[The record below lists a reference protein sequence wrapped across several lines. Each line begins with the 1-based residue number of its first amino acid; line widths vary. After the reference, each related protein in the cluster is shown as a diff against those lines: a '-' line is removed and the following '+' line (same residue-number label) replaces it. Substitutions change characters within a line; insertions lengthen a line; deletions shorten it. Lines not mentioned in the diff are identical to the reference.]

1 MSNPVQKD
9 SLSDA
14 SGSGAPVSSVPHA
27 SRRVRSVA
35 DDVALTHKVESA
47 HQRLVVSR
55 DNYEFDPGASR
66 WRLNK
71 EVVINVDLVLARLA
85 APLRAPYRRLLQF
98 FAEHY
103 SAAYC
108 VGIHQGI
115 EKFLADTGA
124 DAFSAPSLRSYRARL
139 GREYEWRL
147 GTIRAFLIRWHE
159 QGYPGVSREVV
170 DFLSSLTLRGNPK
183 GGPVLS
189 LDPDKGPFDDQELEA
204 ILHAA
209 PQCYEQGR
217 IDLDTLTTTL
227 LLVHTGRRPGQLTLL
242 RIGDLQQTRA
252 SDGRRIDIVQIPR
265 SKQRGRRPRA
275 QFKAFWLAPDLCRV
289 LTAQRNAVIERV
301 QAHLGELPA
310 HLIAALPLFPN
321 WRNIQP
327 IDSPEA
333 LEEALCNDGLHTTT
347 AVLRAGLAKLAVLS
361 GRTGRKL
368 HITPRRF
375 RYTLGTRAAREGY
388 GAMVIAELLDHSDGQ
403 NACVYTRDHPNF
415 RQKIDR
421 AVGQQLAPLA
431 RAFAGELVDTEAQA
445 RHGHDPSMRVG
456 TRETKVGTCASAGFC
471 GAQAYACYTCLNF
484 QPWLDAPH
492 EKVLQWF
499 LGERQRAVDA
509 GASANVVASTDSSIV
524 AVQGV
529 IAACEARRAEIAGAG
544 A

>member
-1 MSNPVQKD
+1 MSSAITAASVQPRTDERSPGVDRHGVGVEGPAAPRD
-9 SLSDA
+9 SLTRPGQNEKQ
-14 SGSGAPVSSVPHA
+14 GSA
-27 SRRVRSVA
+27 
-35 DDVALTHKVESA
+35 T
-47 HQRLVVSR
+47 SR
-55 DNYEFDPGASR
+55 DNHAFDPASSC
-66 WRLNK
+66 WTLNK
-71 EVVINVDLVLARLA
+71 DVSIVPGLVLDRLA
-85 APLRAPYRRLLQF
+85 DPLRAPYRRLLQF

-103 SAAYC
+103 SAAYTA
-108 VGIHQGI
+108 GIHEGI
-115 EKFLADTGA
+115 EKLLRDTGA
-124 DAFSAPSLRSYRARL
+124 DAFSVPVLRSYRAGL
-139 GREYEWRL
+139 DREHEWRL
-147 GTIRAFLIRWHE
+147 ATIRAFLIRWHE

-183 GGPVLS
+183 GGAVLS

-204 ILHAA
+204 ILDAA
-209 PQCYEQGR
+209 PQCYEQGG
-217 IDLDTLTTTL
+217 IDLDTLAITL
-227 LLVHTGRRPGQLTLL
+227 LLVHTGRRPGQLTQL
-242 RIGDLQQTRA
+242 RIGDLQRTRT

-301 QAHLGELPA
+301 QTHLGELPA
-310 HLIAALPLFPN
+310 SVIAELPLFPN
-321 WRNIQP
+321 WHNLQR
-327 IDSPEA
+327 IDLPQV
-333 LEEALCNDGLHTTT
+333 LEEALRNDALHRTI
-347 AVLRAGLAKLAVLS
+347 AALRAGLAKLHVLS
-361 GRTGRKL
+361 ARTGRRL

-403 NACVYTRDHPNF
+403 NAWVYTRDHPNF
-415 RQKIDR
+415 RQRIDR

-431 RAFAGELVDTEAQA
+431 RAFAGDLVDTEAQA
-445 RHGHDPSMRVG
+445 RHGHDPSKRVG
-456 TRETKVGTCASAGFC
+456 TRQTKVGTCGSAGFC

-529 IAACEARRAEIAGAG
+529 IAACEARSAEIGGAG
-544 A
+544 S